1 LSGEIRIGISSCLLG
16 EQVRYDGGHKRDRF
30 VDETLR
36 PFVTFV
42 PVCPEVELGLG
53 TPREA
58 IRIER
63 SGDALRLV
71 GTRSGRD
78 HTRAMRAYAARRA
91 AALARLDLSGYILK
105 KGSPS
110 CGMERVPVYSS
121 VSAASTARAAAG
133 GKERTGRGFFATELI
148 ARLPLL
154 PVEEEGRLQDPKLR
168 ENFIE
173 RVFAHRRVT
182 DLFAGRWTVGD
193 VVRFHTR
200 EKMLLLA
207 HSRVDYDALGRLVAN
222 ARALSRAEL
231 AERYAAGF
239 MSALGK
245 IATRGRHANVLSHMA
260 GYFKRA
266 IPPSDR
272 AELAA
277 GIDDYRRGLVPLVVP
292 LTLVRH
298 HVRARGVEYLAGQ
311 SYLEPHPKELALRNH
326 V

>member
-1 LSGEIRIGISSCLLG
+1 MSGEIRIGVSSCLLG
-16 EQVRYDGGHKRDRF
+16 ERVRYDGGHKRDSF

-36 PFVTFV
+36 RFVTLV
-42 PVCPEVELGLG
+42 PVCPEMELGLG
-53 TPREA
+53 APREA
-58 IRIER
+58 IHVER

-71 GTRSGRD
+71 GVKTGTD
-78 HTRAMRAYAARRA
+78 HSAAMRAYAARRVA
-91 AALARLDLSGYILK
+91 RLAALELSGYILK

-110 CGMERVPVYSS
+110 CGMERVPIHPGPGG
-121 VSAASTARAAAG
+121 AG
-133 GKERTGRGFFATELI
+133 RKERTGRGFFAAELM

-154 PVEEEGRLQDPKLR
+154 PVEEEGRLHDPKLR

-182 DLFAGRWTVGD
+182 DLFSGRWSLGD
-193 VVRFHTR
+193 LVRFHTR

-207 HSRVDYDALGRLVAN
+207 HGRVDYDALGRLVAA
-222 ARALSRAEL
+222 ARGLSRAEL
-231 AERYAAGF
+231 AERYASAF
-239 MSALGK
+239 MTALAK

-260 GYFKRA
+260 GFLKRV
-266 IPPSDR
+266 IEPSDR
-272 AELAA
+272 AELASVVE
-277 GIDDYRRGLVPLVVP
+277 DYRLGLVPLVVP

-298 HVRARGVEYLAGQ
+298 HVRSRAVDYLAGQ

>member
-1 LSGEIRIGISSCLLG
+1 LSGEIRIGISTCLLG
-16 EQVRYDGGHKRDRF
+16 EHVRYDGGHKRDPF

-36 PFVTFV
+36 PFVPFV

-53 TPREA
+53 TPREP

-71 GTRSGRD
+71 GTRSATD
-78 HTRAMRAYAARRA
+78 HTRAMQAYAARRV

-110 CGMERVPVYSS
+110 CGMERVPVH
-121 VSAASTARAAAG
+121 AAG
-133 GKERTGRGFFATELI
+133 RKERTGRGFFAAELI

-154 PVEEEGRLQDPKLR
+154 PVEEEGRLHDPKLR

-173 RVFAHRRVT
+173 RVFAHRRLT
-182 DLFAGRWTVGD
+182 DLFARRWTVGD

-207 HSRVDYDALGRLVAN
+207 HGRVDYDALGRLVAN
-222 ARALSRAEL
+222 AKALRRPEL

-239 MSALGK
+239 MSALAN

-260 GYFKRA
+260 GHFKGA
-266 IPPSDR
+266 IEPSDR

-277 GIDDYRRGLVPLVVP
+277 VIEDYRRGLVPLVVP

-298 HVRARGVEYLAGQ
+298 HVRAREIEYLADQ